1 MEKGGEEVKIMPEGI
16 EQYIKKLA
24 SDAYLNLERSDMHGA
39 RVRVLQILAVIKENK
54 IKKQFEE
61 IYDSAEQ
68 IIRLFEEAN
77 FRMAEELLLSIF
89 GKKELSSKEF
99 EKRKRELIGWSFKYN
114 LYPDLG
120 NFLIQHWEG
129 TVEMAEA
136 ARSLYNFFESSLSAF
151 ANAGIINER
160 TWPEILK
167 GLIEIAEI
175 AEKKKNYTFAFG
187 LSAVAETG
195 IINERTWPEIVK
207 GLIEIA
213 KAAGYNE
220 NHLFVV
226 TLPAIAKA
234 GLINEKTWPGLIE
247 MARAA
252 GENVDYLFKCGLLVF
267 AKAGI
272 INERTWPE
280 IVKRLIEMVRAAGE
294 NANYFFIRLSGV
306 KDIINEQNWYQI
318 TNIILDLCK
327 EWPDIFRNKEL
338 YLSYI
343 IKKLSGE
350 ELTKENFVRMYL
362 KENFG
367 FIPEGDIEGLLKF
380 AITDFSN
387 DEKVL
392 IASTFSKKITKEFP
406 LGKVY
411 DDVHVRGIAKLSDPV
426 ELVDV
431 LVTVLLAQ
439 KKKGESTIQEM
450 LKDPKYERYI
460 RFLKKYSTGRQLFDF
475 NKLQA
480 ARKYIQTS
488 DINPNK
494 VFQDIK
500 NDFNAVRSL
509 KDKAA
514 AERIIDYFTQIAQRG
529 KAEKVEPLAD
539 IVMGIK
545 SLFGATLRFNHV
557 IAKMQSGVVTDLF
570 DSKNTMCCAFYP
582 DGVNKKASIGYIED
596 PYIGLLQLKAAIKE
610 ILGKPKE
617 IEIIGVAILV
627 LCTDQNNN
635 IVLLVDSVE
644 GNGEYLNC
652 MSDKQW
658 KELFFNSLQQVK
670 KDVNAKYVVYNK
682 EVGNTTPNRFND
694 FLSEKGFKEVTV
706 KLKKT
711 GSLDKRYLE
720 AFGGWETPYGNVTG
734 FYVE

>member
-151 ANAGIINER
+151 ANAG
-160 TWPEILK
+160 
-167 GLIEIAEI
+167 
-175 AEKKKNYTFAFG
+175 
-187 LSAVAETG
+187 
-195 IINERTWPEIVK
+195 
-207 GLIEIA
+207 
-213 KAAGYNE
+213 
-220 NHLFVV
+220 
-226 TLPAIAKA
+226 
-234 GLINEKTWPGLIE
+234 LINEKTWPGLIE

-280 IVKRLIEMVRAAGE
+280 IVKRLIEMLRAAGE

-318 TNIILDLCK
+318 TNIIIDLCK

-514 AERIIDYFTQIAQRG
+514 AERIIDCFTQIAQRG

>member
-77 FRMAEELLLSIF
+77 FRMAEELLLKIF
-89 GKKELSSKEF
+89 REGELSSKEF

-247 MARAA
+247 M
-252 GENVDYLFKCGLLVF
+252 
-267 AKAGI
+267 
-272 INERTWPE
+272 
-280 IVKRLIEMVRAAGE
+280 VRAAGE
-294 NANYFFIRLSGV
+294 NANYFFIRVSGV

-392 IASTFSKKITKEFP
+392 IASTFSKKIVKEFP

-450 LKDPKYERYI
+450 LKDPKY
-460 RFLKKYSTGRQLFDF
+460 
-475 NKLQA
+475 
-480 ARKYIQTS
+480 
-488 DINPNK
+488 
-494 VFQDIK
+494 
-500 NDFNAVRSL
+500 
-509 KDKAA
+509 
-514 AERIIDYFTQIAQRG
+514 
-529 KAEKVEPLAD
+529 
-539 IVMGIK
+539 
-545 SLFGATLRFNHV
+545 
-557 IAKMQSGVVTDLF
+557 
-570 DSKNTMCCAFYP
+570 
-582 DGVNKKASIGYIED
+582 
-596 PYIGLLQLKAAIKE
+596 
-610 ILGKPKE
+610 
-617 IEIIGVAILV
+617 
-627 LCTDQNNN
+627 
-635 IVLLVDSVE
+635 
-644 GNGEYLNC
+644 
-652 MSDKQW
+652 
-658 KELFFNSLQQVK
+658 
-670 KDVNAKYVVYNK
+670 
-682 EVGNTTPNRFND
+682 
-694 FLSEKGFKEVTV
+694 
-706 KLKKT
+706 
-711 GSLDKRYLE
+711 
-720 AFGGWETPYGNVTG
+720 
-734 FYVE
+734 